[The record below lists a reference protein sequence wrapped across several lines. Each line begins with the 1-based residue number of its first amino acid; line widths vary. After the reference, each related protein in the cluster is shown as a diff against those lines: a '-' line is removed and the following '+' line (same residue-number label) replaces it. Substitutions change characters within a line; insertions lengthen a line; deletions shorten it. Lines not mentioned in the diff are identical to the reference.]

1 MNGQGCSRKECDLSN
16 YVLDRITGLQKV
28 ISTDVVR
35 QALRNTCKE
44 SRRVCRL
51 NNEVMV
57 WVVLAMALFTELPIR
72 QVFKVCR
79 RLRRAEDLP
88 CRSSLCMA
96 RQRLGS
102 EPLRELHKLVVRPLA
117 TTQTPGAFYRGF
129 RKVGVDGTILNIPDS
144 DENRGFGRTA
154 GSRGQ
159 SAFPQIRKVS
169 LVELGTHIEFAFVFG
184 ACNESERK
192 LAASLWNQLPEDAL
206 LIQDRG
212 FYSYEQWKTLN
223 NKCKLLARIQKSMR
237 FHKIESY
244 EDGSYLA
251 KVYRGHWYR
260 KRDREGCLVRVIEYK
275 LNDRKRTGHKQ
286 LHRLITNLLD
296 AEQYPAMELIMEYHE
311 RWEQE
316 LVFDEQKTHHDPRRA
331 EKTTNLRS
339 GTVDGITQELYAL
352 SLAYFVIRAM
362 MLDAATEAGID
373 VDRVSFKGAFQII
386 KARLP
391 ECDLVDRRTM
401 VTWYSNLTW
410 EISRELNPARR
421 NRINPRVIKQKM
433 SRWLKCDPKRHR
445 KLDKLTKTFAESV
458 VMLN

>member
-1 MNGQGCSRKECDLSN
+1 MDGQGCSRKECDLTN
-16 YVLDRITGLQKV
+16 YVLDRIAGLQKI
-28 ISTDVVR
+28 ISTDAVR
-35 QALRNTCKE
+35 QALRNAGKE
-44 SRRVCRL
+44 SKRVCRL
-51 NNEVMV
+51 TNEIMV
-57 WVVLAMALFTELPIR
+57 WVVVAMALFTDLPIR
-72 QVFKVCR
+72 QVFRACR
-79 RLRRAEDLP
+79 LSRRTEALP
-88 CRSSLCMA
+88 GRSSLCMP

-102 EPLRELHKLVVRPLA
+102 EPLRELHKLVVRPLS
-117 TTQTPGAFYRGF
+117 TPQTPGAFYRDF

-144 DENRGFGRTA
+144 EENRSFGRTA

-184 ACNESERK
+184 PCNDSERK
-192 LAASLWNQLPEDAL
+192 LVVSLWDHLPKDAL

-251 KVYRGHWYR
+251 KVYRSHWYR
-260 KRDREGCLVRVIEYK
+260 ERDREGCLVRVIEYK

-286 LHRLITNLLD
+286 IHRLLTNLLD

-316 LVFDEQKTHHDPRRA
+316 LVFDEQKTHQDPRRA
-331 EKTTNLRS
+331 EKATNLRS

-362 MLDAATEAGID
+362 MLDAATEARIN
-373 VDRVSFKGAFQII
+373 VDRISFKGAFQII
-386 KARLP
+386 KTRLP
-391 ECDLVDRRTM
+391 ECDLLDRRSLG
-401 VTWYSNLTW
+401 TWYRNLIW

-433 SRWLKCDPKRHR
+433 SRWLKCDPNRHR